1 MATTVSIC
9 NQALAMLGAKS
20 IISLDDGT
28 TEANL
33 CKALYDPVR
42 DAALEMGNWSFATK
56 WLEIPRMANPPAG
69 EYTSAFPLPPDVLRV
84 IFVGTDFN
92 HPEQWQ
98 REGNNIRKDGD
109 KCKCQV
115 LVREVDVTKYSPMF
129 VQALS
134 TYLASELAIGI
145 TNSKT
150 MAEYYASTAA
160 KKMDEAINNDNA
172 QGRARKITS
181 NWLQASRAGGSTPS
195 GPYV

>member
-56 WLEIPRMANPPAG
+56 WLEIPRMANPPVG

-129 VQALS
+129 LQALA
-134 TYLASELAIGI
+134 TKLASELAIGI

-150 MAEYYASTAA
+150 MAEYYYGLSD
-160 KKMDEAINNDNA
+160 KKIREAINRDNA
-172 QGRARKITS
+172 QGRSRKIVS
-181 NWLQASRAGGSTPS
+181 KWLNESRATGPRSA